1 MGACHRTL
9 IPRRIT
15 RPRSRIGDECARRH
29 AERGENAFRRELG
42 IRGISVVLDKV
53 HSKDVKLAISTKSC
67 RHSSTYTLRRICGT
81 HLVVI
86 RILLAQLV
94 GRAELA
100 NAANDAFCGVS
111 GQVGEVVCR
120 NPRDMP

>member
-1 MGACHRTL
+1 M
-9 IPRRIT
+9 
-15 RPRSRIGDECARRH
+15 
-29 AERGENAFRRELG
+29 
-42 IRGISVVLDKV
+42 LDKV
-53 HSKDVKLAISTKSC
+53 HSKDVKPAISTKGWH
-67 RHSSTYTLRRICGT
+67 HSSAYTLRRICGT

-86 RILLAQLV
+86 SLLLAQLV